1 MERCHQRN
9 GSSNVI
15 YFHFCHLNYLF
26 LMYAHFFKS
35 HMASPFPLAQPEDE
49 QSVIKPAVEGTLSK

>member
-1 MERCHQRN
+1 
-9 GSSNVI
+9 
-15 YFHFCHLNYLF
+15 
-26 LMYAHFFKS
+26 MYTHFFKS